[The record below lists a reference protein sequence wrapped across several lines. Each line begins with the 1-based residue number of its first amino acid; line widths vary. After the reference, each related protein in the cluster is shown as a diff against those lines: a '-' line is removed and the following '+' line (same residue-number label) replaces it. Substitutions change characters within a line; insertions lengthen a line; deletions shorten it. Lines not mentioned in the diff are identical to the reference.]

1 MLARVGW
8 GAVWLE
14 LCNLAASGSKPLPL
28 HSLVEP
34 LPAGPVLSKRGRKEG
49 FKRNVDP

>member
-1 MLARVGW
+1 MGW

-28 HSLVEP
+28 HSLVESLFEP